1 MILPE
6 NATMTRK
13 QRDGH
18 TPRKSVPPQA
28 QDTGERSFEDLL
40 YDVGQNKNK
49 DSFIELFHYF
59 GPRIKSF
66 LMKGGA
72 NEALADELAQET
84 MLNIWNKAESYNPAK
99 AAASTWIFTIAR
111 NKRIDALR
119 KKKFYSVDIDLLPDM
134 EDDTYRSPAKE
145 MSDTQESETI
155 AQALEN
161 LPPEQA
167 DLIKRSY
174 FEDKSHQEI
183 ADETGLPLGTV
194 KSRIRIALKRLRET
208 PAIKELEAS

>member
-1 MILPE
+1 MVLSE
-6 NATMTRK
+6 NAIMTTK
-13 QRDGH
+13 QHDNN
-18 TPRKSVPPQA
+18 TQSNAETSDQSV
-28 QDTGERSFEDLL
+28 GERTFEDLL

-59 GPRIKSF
+59 APRIKSF

-72 NEALADELAQET
+72 NESLADELAQET

-119 KKKFYSVDIDLLPDM
+119 KKKFYSVDLDQLPDM
-134 EDDTYRSPAKE
+134 EDDTYRSPVTAL
-145 MSDTQESETI
+145 SDTQESETI
-155 AQALEN
+155 AGALEN

-174 FEDKSHQEI
+174 FEDKTHQEI

-194 KSRIRIALKRLRET
+194 KSRIRIALKRLRNIA
-208 PAIKELEAS
+208 AIKDLEAS

>member
-1 MILPE
+1 
-6 NATMTRK
+6 
-13 QRDGH
+13 
-18 TPRKSVPPQA
+18 
-28 QDTGERSFEDLL
+28 
-40 YDVGQNKNK
+40 
-49 DSFIELFHYF
+49 
-59 GPRIKSF
+59 
-66 LMKGGA
+66 
-72 NEALADELAQET
+72 

>member
-59 GPRIKSF
+59 T
-66 LMKGGA
+66 A
-72 NEALADELAQET
+72 
-84 MLNIWNKAESYNPAK
+84 
-99 AAASTWIFTIAR
+99 
-111 NKRIDALR
+111 
-119 KKKFYSVDIDLLPDM
+119 
-134 EDDTYRSPAKE
+134 
-145 MSDTQESETI
+145 
-155 AQALEN
+155 
-161 LPPEQA
+161 
-167 DLIKRSY
+167 
-174 FEDKSHQEI
+174 H
-183 ADETGLPLGTV
+183 
-194 KSRIRIALKRLRET
+194 
-208 PAIKELEAS
+208 

>member
-1 MILPE
+1 
-6 NATMTRK
+6 MTTK
-13 QRDGH
+13 HDNDPLGNTGDNSAGDTDGR
-18 TPRKSVPPQA
+18 T
-28 QDTGERSFEDLL
+28 FEELL

-49 DSFIELFHYF
+49 QSFIELFHYF

-84 MLNIWNKAESYNPAK
+84 MLNIWNKAESYDPVK

-119 KKKFYSVDIDLLPDM
+119 KKKFYSIDLDQLPDL
-134 EDDTYRSPAKE
+134 EDDTYRSPMAE
-145 MSDTQESETI
+145 MADTQESETI
-155 AQALEN
+155 AEALES

-167 DLIKRSY
+167 DLIKRSF
-174 FEDKSHQEI
+174 FEDKTHQVI

-194 KSRIRIALKRLRET
+194 KSRIRIALKRLRNSA
-208 PAIKELEAS
+208 AIKELGAT

>member
-1 MILPE
+1 MVLPE
-6 NATMTRK
+6 NTKMTKKK
-13 QRDGH
+13 QSDNSNSGAKQSTAQMADG
-18 TPRKSVPPQA
+18 T
-28 QDTGERSFEDLL
+28 TFEDLL

-49 DSFIELFHYF
+49 DSFIRLFHYF
-59 GPRIKSF
+59 APRIKSF

-72 NEALADELAQET
+72 HESLADELAQET
-84 MLNIWNKAESYNPAK
+84 MLNIWNKAESYDPAK

-119 KKKFYSVDIDLLPDM
+119 KKKFYSVDLDALPDM
-134 EDDTYRSPAKE
+134 EDKTYRSPVQE
-145 MSDTQESETI
+145 VSDLQKTETI
-155 AQALEN
+155 AQALES

-194 KSRIRIALKRLRET
+194 KSRIRIALKRLRES
-208 PAIKELEAS
+208 ASIKNLEGS

>member
-1 MILPE
+1 MTTKKNDYNAHNGAALE
-6 NATMTRK
+6 NA
-13 QRDGH
+13 DAED
-18 TPRKSVPPQA
+18 VP
-28 QDTGERSFEDLL
+28 FEDLL

-49 DSFIELFHYF
+49 DSFIKLFHYF

-66 LMKGGA
+66 LIKGGA
-72 NEALADELAQET
+72 NESLADELAQET
-84 MLNIWNKAESYNPAK
+84 MLNIWNKAESYNPYK

-119 KKKFYSVDIDLLPDM
+119 KKKFYSVDVDQLPDM
-134 EDDTYRSPAKE
+134 EDDTYRSPVKKLA
-145 MSDTQESETI
+145 DTQESETI

-167 DLIKRSY
+167 DLIKRCY
-174 FEDKSHQEI
+174 FEDKTHQEI

-194 KSRIRIALKRLRET
+194 KSRIRIALKRLREIT
-208 PAIKELEAS
+208 AIKDLEGS

>member
-1 MILPE
+1 MVLPE
-6 NATMTRK
+6 NATMTTKHHSESHKEAGDKDAGDLGGR
-13 QRDGH
+13 
-18 TPRKSVPPQA
+18 TL
-28 QDTGERSFEDLL
+28 EELL

-49 DSFIELFHYF
+49 QSFIELFHYF

-84 MLNIWNKAESYNPAK
+84 MLNIWNKAESYDPAK

-119 KKKFYSVDIDLLPDM
+119 KKKFYSVDLDQLPDL
-134 EDDTYRSPAKE
+134 EDDTYRSPIAE
-145 MSDTQESETI
+145 MAETQESETI
-155 AQALEN
+155 AEALGS

-174 FEDKSHQEI
+174 FEDKTHQEI

-194 KSRIRIALKRLRET
+194 KSRIRIALRRLRDSA
-208 PAIKELEAS
+208 AIKELEAS